1 MIILS
6 NSRIITIGIV
16 VWKLDTSSGVHPINR
31 LMGNFVLLDGCIF
44 MTGLTIMGFIFDD
57 NY

>member
-1 MIILS
+1 MIVS
-6 NSRIITIGIV
+6 CKRPIITIGIV